1 MRIGLILRVT
11 ALCLALVL
19 SLGMV
24 VGMYLIIEN
33 YRVEPQLPS
42 EESVPDTTG
51 SNISRPPHFIDPGNS
66 GTQDPNSP
74 DGPQRELTAHHAFVY
89 DLASG
94 ELTMLRGNARDRL
107 FPASITKLFSSYVI
121 LLHLR
126 LDQQITAGDA
136 LNLVGADSSIADIR
150 SGNILTVQM
159 LIEGMLIP
167 SGNDAACIL
176 AVEVGRKLGGNDLS
190 PQAAMDVFVA
200 EMNHQAQLH
209 GLTGTRFSNAD
220 GYHEELHYTSAEDL
234 VKISQL
240 VLSHPLLSEL
250 VKQDTKTVTFVSGET
265 KVWRASNFFLNSATK
280 YYDPTCI
287 GLKTGRT
294 SAAGNCLLSA
304 FQVKGRVLIIGVFG
318 CPEMDDR
325 FLDTQQILK
334 QFS

>member
-1 MRIGLILRVT
+1 MRIGLILRTT
-11 ALCLALVL
+11 ALCLALAL
-19 SLGMV
+19 SIGMA
-24 VGMYLIIEN
+24 VGMYLIIEK

-42 EESVPDTTG
+42 DDTVPDTTG
-51 SNISRPPHFIDPGNS
+51 SSISRPPYFDPGNS
-66 GTQDPNSP
+66 GAQNPDDPA
-74 DGPQRELTAHHAFVY
+74 GTQRELTAHHAFVY
-89 DLASG
+89 DMASG
-94 ELTMLRGNARDRL
+94 ELTMLRGHSRDRL
-107 FPASITKLFSSYVI
+107 FPASITKLFSTYVI
-121 LLHLR
+121 LLHLS
-126 LDQQITAGDA
+126 LEQQITAGDA
-136 LNLVGADSSIADIR
+136 LDLVAFDASIADIR
-150 SGNILTVQM
+150 KGNILTVQM

-176 AVEVGRKLGGNDLS
+176 AVEVGRKLGGSDLS
-190 PQAAMDVFVA
+190 AQGAMDVFVT

-220 GYHEELHYTSAEDL
+220 GYHEELHYTSTEDL
-234 VKISQL
+234 VKISRL
-240 VLSHPLLSEL
+240 VLTHPLLSEL
-250 VKQDTKTVTFVSGET
+250 VKLDTKTVTFVSGET

-294 SAAGNCLLSA
+294 TAAGNCLLAA